1 MAAFPLLAPS
11 FVVPFFVWLYSFLS
25 TVVLVNLL
33 IAQMSST
40 YDRVKENSA
49 DYWKFDRVQLVLE
62 YKDNKDPF
70 PPPLNVVYYLFRYA
84 SGDSATSYRDL
95 RWPRRRHSQVA
106 IDVYKCGRK
115 ARKEFLASEA
125 KAESLEVV
133 QRVERLHDGL
143 TILEREQHSQFES
156 LTGHRLRR

>member
-95 RWPRRRHSQVA
+95 RWPRIGAIARLPLTCTSAAARR
-106 IDVYKCGRK
+106 
-115 ARKEFLASEA
+115 ARSFSR
-125 KAESLEVV
+125 
-133 QRVERLHDGL
+133 QRPRRRVWRLCNGSSGC
-143 TILEREQHSQFES
+143 TMA
-156 LTGHRLRR
+156 